1 MKKLITRMSHVLL
14 LIMVAIPLQATAA
27 EFVEGTHYK
36 AVTPPQPG
44 ADGDRIQVIEFFLY
58 TCPHCYKLE
67 PHMKK
72 WEASK
77 AENVDFIRITA
88 MFNRSTLIMHA
99 KTYYALE
106 LMGVPFEVHDGIFHA
121 IHGQKKRLNT
131 QADVEA
137 HLDSQGVNVEQF
149 RKAMRSFGVQANA
162 KRAEKLLQRF
172 NIRGVPA
179 VIVDGKYLTSGQR
192 PGATIEITDYLIGKV
207 SQQKG
212 IK

>member
-1 MKKLITRMSHVLL
+1 MKKLITRMSHILL
-14 LIMVAIPLQATAA
+14 LMLVAIPLQAVAT

-36 AVTPPQPG
+36 AVNPPQPG
-44 ADGDRIQVIEFFLY
+44 GEGGRVQVIEFFLY
-58 TCPHCYKLE
+58 TCPHCYHLE
-67 PHMKK
+67 PHMKQ
-72 WEASK
+72 WEANK
-77 AENVDFIRITA
+77 PENVDFIRIPA

-106 LMGVPFEVHDGIFHA
+106 LMGVPAEVHDGIFDA
-121 IHGQKKRLNT
+121 IHAKKARLNT

-137 HLDSQGVNVEQF
+137 QLETQGVNIEQF

-179 VIVDGKYLTSGQR
+179 VIVDGKYLASGLKPAAMIQV
-192 PGATIEITDYLIGKV
+192 TDHLIDKV

-212 IK
+212 AK